1 MASSPKRPLEVSA
14 PAPDGPAREAEL
26 RAWMVQYGPGV
37 RRFLLKRVPAAD
49 VDDLVQEVFLSL
61 QARGAGAAIENVE
74 GYLFRT
80 AVSVLARQHRRKTW
94 RWGRQEGLESVD
106 EAVDEIS
113 PERILISREAIDQ
126 VVAALKRLPRRR
138 AQAFAL
144 SRFQQLSNE
153 EVARRMG
160 ISVKSVE
167 ELLRNAMQQL
177 MTELGPER

>member
-1 MASSPKRPLEVSA
+1 MASSPRRPIEVSA
-14 PAPDGPAREAEL
+14 SDAQAGREAEL

-61 QARGAGAAIENVE
+61 QARGAASAIANVE

-80 AVSVLARQHRRKTW
+80 AVSVLARQRRRKTW
-94 RWGRQEGLESVD
+94 RWGHQEELEAADDRSD
-106 EAVDEIS
+106 ELS
-113 PERILISREAIDQ
+113 PERILLSREAVEQ

-138 AQAFAL
+138 AEAFAL

-167 ELLRNAMQQL
+167 ELLRHAMQQL
-177 MTELGPER
+177 MAELESMR

>member
-1 MASSPKRPLEVSA
+1 MASSPKRPLEANALAS
-14 PAPDGPAREAEL
+14 DGPAREAQL
-26 RAWMVQYGPGV
+26 RAWMTEYGPGV
-37 RRFLLKRVPAAD
+37 RRFLAKRVPASE

-61 QARGAGAAIENVE
+61 QTRGAGSDIENVE

-94 RWGRQEGLESVD
+94 RWGRQEALDADHHEI
-106 EAVDEIS
+106 DEIS
-113 PERILISREAIDQ
+113 PERVLLSREAVGQ
-126 VVAALKRLPRRR
+126 VVAALKGLPRRR
-138 AQAFAL
+138 AEAFAL

-167 ELLRNAMQQL
+167 ELLRHAMQQL
-177 MTELGPER
+177 MAELGPDR